1 MSLNG
6 SKSSFLGRLIL
17 LLLFIIGTVFVVA
30 IIGKIASVFVNL
42 KMGEKKPEK
51 LKDHIVICNWSE
63 RGDLIIK
70 EIHSKLAA
78 PETEIIVIT
87 EKRINEQELRSNP
100 AYEKVYLLRKE
111 PTSPEVLEE
120 ARAHLAKS
128 VIILADRE
136 SKDPDAK
143 AALISLAIT
152 KLKKDSKEKAVSQ
165 KKPDSQKKPH
175 IIAEVTSH
183 QKIQHLKDA
192 GVTEWICCTD
202 YGLGIIAQCAL
213 KAELSKVYEELLKYS
228 EKTNEI
234 YLVTRDQYPDS
245 FKGMHFKE
253 VLGIMNDGKDS
264 QNPAILL
271 GVKRGDDVIIN
282 PKGEKFEIE
291 EGDSLIVMAYKP
303 ADLSYLGNK

>member
-1 MSLNG
+1 VG
-6 SKSSFLGRLIL
+6 TLIV
-17 LLLFIIGTVFVVA
+17 LLLFIIGTVFVVSV
-30 IIGKIASVFVNL
+30 IGKIASVFVNL

-51 LKDHIVICNWSE
+51 LKDHIAICNWNDRS
-63 RGDLIIK
+63 DLIIK
-70 EIHSKLAA
+70 EIHSNLAA
-78 PETEIIVIT
+78 PKTEIIVIT

-111 PTSPEVLEE
+111 PTSHEVLEE

-128 VIILADRE
+128 VIILADRG

-143 AALISLAIT
+143 TALISLAIG
-152 KLKKDSKEKAVSQ
+152 KLKKGLQEKAVAQKKVFSQ
-165 KKPDSQKKPH
+165 KKPDSQEKPH

-213 KAELSKVYEELLKYS
+213 NAKLSKVYEELLEYS
-228 EKTNEI
+228 EKNNEI
-234 YLVTRDQYPDS
+234 YLVDRGQYPNS
-245 FKGMHFKE
+245 LKGKTFE
-253 VLGIMNDGKDS
+253 QLSGIMNDEKDS

-271 GVKRGDDVIIN
+271 GVKRGDEIILN
-282 PKGEKFEIE
+282 PKGEKFDKFK
-291 EGDSLIVMAYKP
+291 EGDSLIVMAYKQP
-303 ADLSYLGNK
+303 DLSHLENK